1 MEQFIRKY
9 NGEDLS
15 NLSQKTVDAY
25 VNNLKVIYN
34 RLTEQSIKDLTP
46 LIKNYS
52 WVYQND
58 LLKYLKSIDKTS
70 TRKNHLIS
78 LKRYVSSLYNVYK
91 KDNKLKDVLEIL
103 IKHSKEITK
112 RTQLESQA
120 KTTTKKEIEDI
131 EKLDYNKYLKFI
143 EEVVFYDN
151 RRLYLVLNM
160 WQYLPFRNDIFRL
173 ILTTKSKY
181 NSLSPLEKINKNFII
196 IGKKNLI
203 IRHDY
208 KTDNAKGNTSFVG
221 NKKIVKPNI
230 TDLDDNKYKLL
241 LKKIKEHIKYYKLQ
255 NGDKLD
261 NDDKLHND
269 NKLKNCDY
277 LFKFKDSYYNEKN
290 MDSNMKKYSKIL
302 DGVKINQ
309 KVLCKVMIHNKFK
322 NKTIDDKV
330 KILED
335 ISKTRPSSFQNLCIK
350 YEINAEFLKNYSN
363 NSESTDLSE

>member
-15 NLSQKTVDAY
+15 NFSQKTVDAY
-25 VNNLKVIYN
+25 VNNLRVIYN
-34 RLTEQSIKDLTP
+34 KLTKQNIKKENDLANI
-46 LIKNYS
+46 IKNYS
-52 WVYQND
+52 WIYQND

-70 TRKNHLIS
+70 TRKNHLIA
-78 LKRYVSSLYNVYK
+78 LKRYISSLYNVYK
-91 KDNKLKDVLEIL
+91 NDKKLKDIYTLLNEQ
-103 IKHSKEITK
+103 SKIITQT
-112 RTQLESQA
+112 TQLEAQA
-120 KTTTKKEIEDI
+120 KKTTKKEIEDF
-131 EKLDYNKYLKFI
+131 EKLNYDEYLEFI
-143 EEVVFYDN
+143 ENVVFYDN

-173 ILTTKSKY
+173 IITTKSNY
-181 NSLSPLEKINKNFII
+181 NSLSPLEKTNKNFII

-208 KTDNAKGNTSFVG
+208 KTHNAKGNTSFVG

-255 NGDKLD
+255 NGE
-261 NDDKLHND
+261 
-269 NKLKNCDY
+269 Y

-302 DGVKINQ
+302 NGVKINQ

-322 NKTIDDKV
+322 NKSMDDKV

-335 ISKTRPSSFQNLCIK
+335 ISKTRPSSFQNLCLK
-350 YEINAEFLKNYSN
+350 YHIDSEFLKNYSDN
-363 NSESTDLSE
+363 TESSDLSD

>member
-25 VNNLKVIYN
+25 VNNLRVIYN
-34 RLTEQSIKDLTP
+34 KITKQNISDLTP

-52 WVYQND
+52 WIYKND

-91 KDNKLKDVLEIL
+91 NDKKVKDVLEIL

-173 ILTTKSKY
+173 IITTKNNY
-181 NSLSPLEKINKNFII
+181 NSLSHSDKSGKNFII

-208 KTDNAKGNTSFVG
+208 KTDNAKGNISFDG

-255 NGDKLD
+255 N
-261 NDDKLHND
+261 NE
-269 NKLKNCDY
+269 Y
-277 LFKFKDSYYNEKN
+277 LFKFKESYYNEKN
-290 MDSNMKKYSKIL
+290 MESNMKKYSKIL
-302 DGVKINQ
+302 NGVKINQ
-309 KVLCKVMIHNKFK
+309 KVLCKVMIHNKLK
-322 NKTIDDKV
+322 NKSIDDKV

-335 ISKTRPSSFQNLCIK
+335 ISKIRPSSFQNLCIK
-350 YEINAEFLKNYSN
+350 YEINTEFLKNYSN

>member
-15 NLSQKTVDAY
+15 NLSQKTVDGY
-25 VNNLKVIYN
+25 VNNLRVIYN

-91 KDNKLKDVLEIL
+91 NDKKLKDVLEIL

-208 KTDNAKGNTSFVG
+208 KTDNAKGNITFVG

-255 NGDKLD
+255 NGD
-261 NDDKLHND
+261 
-269 NKLKNCDY
+269 Y

-302 DGVKINQ
+302 NGAKINQ